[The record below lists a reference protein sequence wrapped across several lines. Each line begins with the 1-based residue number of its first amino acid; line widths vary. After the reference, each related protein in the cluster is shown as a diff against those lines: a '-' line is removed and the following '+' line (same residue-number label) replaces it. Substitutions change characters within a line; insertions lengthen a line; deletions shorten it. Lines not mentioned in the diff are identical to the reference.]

1 MRNIQSILF
10 ILFPLH
16 WRGAWIYF
24 TLFLTSLN
32 NKYTT
37 LWNIGYT
44 CPFCTNRADARA
56 GRKNLEAP
64 LPWHW
69 SPFLCPYGNF
79 RFNHRKGKDKEFLKT
94 SLKACDGHFH
104 MQTHTRAV
112 CTMSIASSHI
122 LPIMDPQRRLLA
134 GPQVPSGGTGG
145 QSPRPPATCPAL
157 ARKGGHCCSLTQW
170 KVTSSCWSHPRA
182 GNTRLVTLD
191 QFQHPEKWRQYTAD
205 TTKQYGFNNSGRLG
219 TEGSWVTNVSPNVR
233 PS

>member
-1 MRNIQSILF
+1 M
-10 ILFPLH
+10 
-16 WRGAWIYF
+16 
-24 TLFLTSLN
+24 
-32 NKYTT
+32 
-37 LWNIGYT
+37 GYT

-56 GRKNLEAP
+56 GWKNLEAP

-122 LPIMDPQRRLLA
+122 IPIMDPQRRVLA
-134 GPQVPSGGTGG
+134 GPQVPSGRTGG
-145 QSPRPPATCPAL
+145 QSPRPPAACSAL

-170 KVTSSCWSHPRA
+170 KVLIPGLGTPGWLPWIRFSIQRNE
-182 GNTRLVTLD
+182 GNTQLTPPNSMDSITLED
-191 QFQHPEKWRQYTAD
+191 WGLKGVGSQMFHQMWDRANSVK
-205 TTKQYGFNNSGRLG
+205 KQRKN
-219 TEGSWVTNVSPNVR
+219 PN
-233 PS
+233 